1 MAYSSTPP
9 RKRQKVLF
17 VVSDD
22 VYVRNYLRTNALS
35 ELRTVA
41 DVHIVAETGVA
52 LLDEIRQ
59 QDGFLGTF
67 ALDPAMRRKH
77 QLFFEMLM
85 WRYRKRSRT
94 FLYRWM
100 RIANWDLIRTNQ
112 GFWKLVSSFI
122 RWALSSTTN
131 TRALRSP
138 LLGNTLVFP
147 LLGPLLHRSLTPNA
161 ELKRLVVQGS
171 FDLIVFPSSAHEPT
185 GSDLIRLGRENNIP
199 TLALIDNWDNLS
211 SKTVLWE
218 KPTHLAV
225 WGEQTR
231 QQAISI
237 HGCEPASVHVLGTPR
252 FDVYLQPRKPSSKKT
267 TEVLPDRYVLFVGS
281 AMPFDEIAALHALED
296 SLTGQTVDPQ
306 DLRIVY
312 RPHPWQHKR
321 RIPQVFRGEDFTYTE
336 LDPQLSGNIGDGFRS
351 QAANSAFQPDLN
363 YYPAL
368 LSSATVVVGPLTT
381 MLFEAALCHRPVLA
395 LAYPDGHHFN
405 TSRRY
410 FAHFDGV
417 ENIPGFVFCEQPDR
431 LGSALQSLLK
441 NPEVDHT
448 ASDLATQHYLFRD
461 SRSYP
466 QRLQELV
473 SHIMKGA

>member
-1 MAYSSTPP
+1 MEKTTPP
-9 RKRQKVLF
+9 ASKTGRVLF
-17 VVSDD
+17 VLSGDE
-22 VYVRNYLRTNALS
+22 YVRNYLRTEALQVLEETTTI
-35 ELRTVA
+35 ELVA
-41 DVHIVAETGVA
+41 RGDLA
-52 LLDEIRQ
+52 LLDEVR
-59 QDGFLGTF
+59 DHPGFIGTF
-67 ALDPAMRRKH
+67 SVDPAMSKRH

-112 GFWKLVSSFI
+112 GFWKLVTSFV

-138 LLGNTLVFP
+138 LLGNPLVFP

-161 ELKRLVVQGS
+161 ELTRLVEQGP

-252 FDVYLQPRKPSSKKT
+252 FDVYLQPRKPSIQKT
-267 TEVLPDRYVLFVGS
+267 TASLPDRYLLFVGS
-281 AMPFDEIAALHALED
+281 AMPFDEIAALHAIEGA
-296 SLTGQTVDPQ
+296 LTGHKADPQ
-306 DLRIVY
+306 NLRIVY
-312 RPHPWQHKR
+312 RPHPWQQKR
-321 RIPQVFRGEDFTYTE
+321 RIPQVFREEDFAYTE

-351 QAANSAFQPDLN
+351 QADNSAFQPDLN

-417 ENIPGFVFCEQPDR
+417 ENIPGFVFCEQPER
-431 LGSALQSLLK
+431 LGLALQNLLE

-448 ASDLATQHYLFRD
+448 ASDQATQHYLFRD
-461 SRSYP
+461 SGSYP

-473 SHIMKGA
+473 SHIMKG